1 MFLKTKVVNTLI
13 KEAFRSGLVIA
24 STEGIIHLEGRYWMI
39 DIDKWFLPKE
49 IKAKLIE
56 LVGYIPEVGE
66 RIVANKDGWQQE
78 IGELQIVKENF
89 DKQLEVTSV
98 MIKSAWEVNQRILQD
113 ENGRTYLINDVFV
126 NMTTGAQLEDGED
139 FLDGPCCNS
148 RGVIWR
154 NNAGALYAP
163 FRQDQ
168 KHERIL
174 EEMTK
179 IDLTE
184 DVG

>member
-1 MFLKTKVVNTLI
+1 MFLKIKVVNTLI
-13 KEAFRSGLVIA
+13 KEAFRNGLVIA
-24 STEGIIHLEGRYWMI
+24 STEEIIHLEGRYWMI

-78 IGELQIVKENF
+78 IGDLQIVKENF

-126 NMTTGAQLEDGED
+126 NMTTGAQISLMEESLESK
-139 FLDGPCCNS
+139 LMS
-148 RGVIWR
+148 
-154 NNAGALYAP
+154 
-163 FRQDQ
+163 
-168 KHERIL
+168 KHRKERI
-174 EEMTK
+174 K
-179 IDLTE
+179 NQIIGIDKVRARIKRMML
-184 DVG
+184 